1 MSERPSRPSVRA
13 AEFGHRLR
21 GPRERSNP
29 AGLQAHAESAAFQRL
44 AVLGARIYV
53 TAMQLLEAGTQEI
66 VVVDDRKIKCIRKCY
81 SEIGHTTRMDDI
93 GLHDGVGWG

>member
-1 MSERPSRPSVRA
+1 VSERPSGPSVRA

-29 AGLQAHAESAAFQRL
+29 AGLQTHAESAAFQRL
-44 AVLGARIYV
+44 AVLGAQIYV

>member
-1 MSERPSRPSVRA
+1 MDQHLEADRFQEIA
-13 AEFGHRLR
+13 HRLR

-29 AGLQAHAESAAFQRL
+29 AGLQTHAESAAFQRL
-44 AVLGARIYV
+44 AVLGAQIYV
-53 TAMQLLEAGTQEI
+53 TAMQLLEACTQEI